1 MVQLRGYLERIL
13 GPLLKAILQLMA
25 NVLKPL
31 NKSVL
36 ELSGL
41 TAAASATDVA
51 VQQKM
56 FGSGMHPAMLVSRPS
71 N

>member
-1 MVQLRGYLERIL
+1 
-13 GPLLKAILQLMA
+13 MA

-41 TAAASATDVA
+41 TAPASATDVA